1 MTTALRRVAAFLLAF
16 AISPMDAFPEES
28 SISPAD
34 FTVGNIEIEGAERV
48 SAGTIY
54 NYLPV
59 NIGDRLD
66 AKRVREA
73 IRALYA
79 TGFFRDVQM
88 RRDGNTLIVVVL
100 ERPSIESFE
109 ITGNKDLKTEDLQKS
124 LRNVGLATGKT
135 FDRSVLEDVS
145 QYLTDQYFSR
155 GKYAVRINTTVQELT
170 GNRVRLKVE
179 IHEGKRARIR
189 QINVIG
195 AQAFSNQELQ
205 RQFELKTPNWTSWYK
220 QDDRYSRE
228 SLQGDL
234 EKLRAYY
241 MDRGYANFRI
251 ESQQVTI
258 SPEKD
263 DIFISVNVDEGH
275 VYKISEVKLAGQFVV
290 PEAELRRLL
299 LVAPGQI
306 YSRKRI
312 SDTQQLIQNR
322 LGVDGYAFAKAD
334 PVPTVNEAT
343 REVSLTFYVDPS
355 NRVYVRNITFDGV
368 KRTNDEVLRR
378 EMRQLEGAWLSNMAV
393 ERSKQRLERLPFV
406 KKAEINVT
414 PVPGSADLVDL
425 ETKVEERPASEIGGG
440 IGYGE
445 AQGFMFNGSF
455 IDSNVVGTGDRL
467 ALNLNAGSY
476 SKVYSISH
484 TDPYFTVDGISRTF
498 NVAYSDVRR
507 LTSTYSTFS
516 TKTALAGLEFGY
528 PISEFQVIRLGGSF
542 QHADLATST
551 SSSTQLQDWVRDN
564 GSSYFRN
571 IGGGYVL
578 GSRSDSVELSGGW
591 SFDTRNRTIFPTRG
605 MAHTFL
611 LTSTVPGADIQY
623 LIADYRYEQFF
634 SIPHLSKVPF
644 DFGLHASYG
653 TALGHT
659 TALPPN
665 RHFFLGGPESVRG
678 FREETLGPR
687 DSLGNPY
694 GGDAALSGQLEA
706 IMPVPARFAD
716 SARVSLF
723 FDFGQAFFLGNTAF
737 RDRAGFI
744 THYRFDL
751 HEIKTSTGISVQWL
765 APLGL
770 FRFSLAKPINYEH
783 GDWKHYGDETAMFQF
798 SIGHAF

>member
-1 MTTALRRVAAFLLAF
+1 MRSAALLLVLS
-16 AISPMDAFPEES
+16 IRTLDAPAQES
-28 SISPAD
+28 SISAAE
-34 FTVGNIEIEGAERV
+34 FKVGNIEIEGAERV

-59 NIGDRLD
+59 NIGDHLD
-66 AKRVREA
+66 IRRVREA

-88 RRDGNTLIVVVL
+88 RRDGDTLIVVVQ

-109 ITGNKDLKTEDLQKS
+109 ITGNKDIKTEDLQKS

-145 QYLTDQYFSR
+145 QYLNDQYFSR
-155 GKYAVRINTTVQELT
+155 GKYAVRVNTTVQELT
-170 GNRVRLKVE
+170 GNRVRLKID

-189 QINVIG
+189 QINVVG
-195 AQAFSNQELQ
+195 ARAFSNQELQ

-234 EKLRAYY
+234 EKLRAFY

-251 ESQQVTI
+251 DSQQVAI

-263 DIFISVNVDEGH
+263 DIFVTINVEEGH

-290 PEAELRRLL
+290 PQAELRRLL

-306 YSRKRI
+306 YSRKLI

-343 REVSLTFYVDPS
+343 QEVSLTFYIDPA
-355 NRVYVRNITFDGV
+355 NRVYVRHITFEGAN
-368 KRTNDEVLRR
+368 RTNDEVLRR
-378 EMRQLEGAWLSNMAV
+378 EMRQLEGGWLSNTAV
-393 ERSKQRLERLPFV
+393 ERSKQRLQRLPYI
-406 KKAEINVT
+406 KKADINVT
-414 PVPGSADLVDL
+414 PVPGTPDLVDL
-425 ETKVEERPASEIGGG
+425 EAKVEERPASEIGGG

-445 AQGFMFNGSF
+445 AQGFMLNGSYV
-455 IDSNVVGTGDRL
+455 DSNVAGTGNRL
-467 ALNLNAGSY
+467 ALQLNAGSY
-476 SKVYSISH
+476 SKLYSISH

-498 NVAYSDVRR
+498 NLQYSDVRR

-516 TKTALAGLEFGY
+516 TKTALAGMDFGY
-528 PISEFQVIRLGGSF
+528 PISEYQVVRLGASV
-542 QHADLATST
+542 QHSDLATTT

-564 GSSYFRN
+564 GVSYFRN
-571 IGGGYVL
+571 VGGGYVL
-578 GSRSDSVELSGGW
+578 GTTSDFVEVSGGW
-591 SFDTRNRTIFPTRG
+591 SYDTRNRSIFPTRG
-605 MAHTFL
+605 TAHTVL
-611 LTSTVPGADIQY
+611 LTSTVPGANIQY
-623 LIADYRYEQFF
+623 LIADYRYQQFLQW
-634 SIPHLSKVPF
+634 IPKIPLSL
-644 DFGLHASYG
+644 GLHASYG
-653 TALGHT
+653 TALGDT

-665 RHFFLGGPESVRG
+665 RHFFLGGPDSVRG

-694 GGDAALSGQLEA
+694 GGDAALSGQAEA
-706 IMPVPARFAD
+706 ILPVPARFAD

-723 FDFGQAFFLGNTAF
+723 FDFGQAYFLGNTAF
-737 RDRAGFI
+737 RDRGGFI
-744 THYRFDL
+744 TNYHFDA
-751 HEIKTSTGISVQWL
+751 HELRTSTGVSVQWL

-770 FRFSLAKPINYEH
+770 FRFSLAKPIQYDH
-783 GDWKHYGDETAMFQF
+783 GDWRRYGDETEVFQF